1 MQVTRIENPAGKI
14 REVSMKRHEKWGAL
28 IVLVLLVLGGAGLT
42 WISAGV
48 TLEDWR
54 SYRAE
59 QREKVLVERVRT
71 AQQRVSQEVTTR
83 IYIDLELQVRRRHGE
98 QLMLYGT
105 FIGATP
111 DHLADINYLASNKG
125 REIELWIDQRRTGR
139 FTLRHEF
146 SFYRFTM
153 LSISSLMTSFFTWM
167 LFRVL
172 KA

>member
-1 MQVTRIENPAGKI
+1 MNADVRVRAYSDRRSMRLQGKW
-14 REVSMKRHEKWGAL
+14 SGL
-28 IVLVLLVLGGAGLT
+28 IFLVLLALAFGGLT
-42 WISAGV
+42 WISAVV

-59 QREKVLVERVRT
+59 GREKVLVERVRT

-83 IYIDLELQVRRRHGE
+83 IYIDLELQVRRRNGE
-98 QLMLYGT
+98 QLMLYAT

-111 DHLADINYLASNKG
+111 DHLADIDYLVSNKG

-153 LSISSLMTSFFTWM
+153 LSISGLMTLFFTWM

-172 KA
+172 KT